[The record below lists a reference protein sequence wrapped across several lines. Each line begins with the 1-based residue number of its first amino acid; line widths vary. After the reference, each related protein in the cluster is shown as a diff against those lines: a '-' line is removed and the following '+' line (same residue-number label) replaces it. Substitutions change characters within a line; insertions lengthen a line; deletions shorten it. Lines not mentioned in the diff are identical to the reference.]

1 MNNQTISITFGD
13 AGENHVGME
22 MVGKIASQ
30 NTGFTCDEL
39 NALCQAYNG
48 EFISLK
54 RNAGIAIFRNFISH
68 DDHNTIIEEMTSF
81 EWDNKYWD
89 ARRKRVLNKHART
102 NVCFLNGIANE
113 PNYEEKRGRIVD
125 INTLPTFNRIKN
137 TMESQFSSIIGNEK
151 INNLICEGN
160 NYYNNKKC
168 GIGFH
173 GDAERRRVIAL
184 RIGEPMDMVWQWF
197 QNSTPIGGCE
207 EGERFEFK
215 LNGGDLYIMS
225 EIAVGTNWK
234 RKLIP
239 TLRHAAGCDKYTKS
253 KIASTTKSKKIKIII
268 EEYDE
273 ECDEC
278 DE

>member
-1 MNNQTISITFGD
+1 
-13 AGENHVGME
+13 
-22 MVGKIASQ
+22 
-30 NTGFTCDEL
+30 
-39 NALCQAYNG
+39 
-48 EFISLK
+48 
-54 RNAGIAIFRNFISH
+54 
-68 DDHNTIIEEMTSF
+68 MTSF

-89 ARRKRVLNKHART
+89 TRRKRVLNKHART

-273 ECDEC
+273 ECDE
-278 DE
+278 